1 MCIDFYSAIPLL
13 LLNFQKMT
21 HIVIKK
27 VIDPAD
33 LIYVQKLQ
41 SKRKLEYY
49 TNLLVNIL
57 MRELIIQVI

>member
-1 MCIDFYSAIPLL
+1 MPSIPLL

-21 HIVIKK
+21 RIVIKK
-27 VIDPAD
+27 VLDPAD
-33 LIYVQKLQ
+33 LKYVQKLQ
-41 SKRKLEYY
+41 SKRILEYY